1 MVRVVDGDTFYV
13 DWTRNNYTESEEKI
27 QLLFVNTLELSQSH
41 KSQDLQFGL
50 SARNFLK
57 GRLQNRPLQLW
68 VSPQFP
74 RDLYQQTL
82 GLLQAEDAKLN
93 LLLIVLGHSLFD
105 ARYQLPRNFDRY
117 VVTEARAYEEKM
129 GIWSIY
135 SSRQRYL
142 KRLANEERTVYS
154 RINRR

>member
-1 MVRVVDGDTFYV
+1 M
-13 DWTRNNYTESEEKI
+13 
-27 QLLFVNTLELSQSH
+27 
-41 KSQDLQFGL
+41 
-50 SARNFLK
+50 
-57 GRLQNRPLQLW
+57 QNRPLQLW

-74 RDLYQQTL
+74 RDLYKQAL
-82 GLLQAEDAKLN
+82 GLLQAEDTELN
-93 LLLIVLGHSLFD
+93 LPLIGLGHSFFD

-117 VVTEARAYEEKM
+117 LIAAARAYEEKI

-135 SSRQRYL
+135 ASRQRYL